1 MGQDLAS
8 CIYKKDVIYQSDRYM
23 KRGRDRYYNCK
34 VDAAYLIIIS
44 TNTVTKRYK
53 IIEGDIY

>member
-1 MGQDLAS
+1 
-8 CIYKKDVIYQSDRYM
+8 M